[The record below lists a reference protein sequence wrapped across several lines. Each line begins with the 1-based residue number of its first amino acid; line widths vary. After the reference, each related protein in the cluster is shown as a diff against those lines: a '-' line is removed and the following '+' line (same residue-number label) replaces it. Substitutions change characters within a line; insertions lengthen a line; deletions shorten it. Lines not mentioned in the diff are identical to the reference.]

1 MHRRPVTPRVRAA
14 AVLAVAAGLVA
25 GCSGKGDR
33 PTDTAAS
40 VGASGWSAG
49 TGTVKVG
56 LIGPL
61 TGPFA
66 VLGLSQQNSLQVEI
80 DRINAAGG
88 VGGARLELVPRDSG
102 LDPAKAVQAAQEL
115 AADPSVRLVVGPS
128 ITAFWDA
135 AKKTFDT
142 AKKLNCQPGVA
153 GGSFGEQKYAFRA
166 QDSSTADARA
176 NLAWLQKQGVTSIA
190 LVYEQ
195 DDTGKSLDAALKSL
209 APAYGITYRGAE
221 FTRPDD
227 PSHLAHINAVKDA
240 GALWISSNVP
250 GGPKSLA
257 AAHEAGY
264 PGRIVSGSGLQN
276 IGFLEAGGDA
286 ANGAVFADMYYPYPG
301 RTDPSTWQPGYRD
314 HINAVVDRY
323 GRNTGQ
329 RATGAVSPKGVGMAA
344 DCVFAYGA
352 AAEAAKSI
360 DPDKVAAAWSTLQ
373 VPADRTPSGNTIAVG
388 PEHEMYRPEDV
399 RLYQWTKDA
408 QGWFT
413 VDVTDRK

>member
-1 MHRRPVTPRVRAA
+1 MTSRPLPPPLRAA
-14 AVLAVAAGLVA
+14 IAAVAAAGLLA
-25 GCSGKGDR
+25 ACSGKGDK
-33 PTDTAAS
+33 PASAGPS
-40 VGASGWSAG
+40 VGAAGWAAA
-49 TGTVKVG
+49 TATVKVG
-56 LIGPL
+56 LIAPL

-66 VLGLSQQNSLQVEI
+66 VLGQSQQNSLQVEI

-115 AADPSVRLVVGPS
+115 ASDPSVRLVVGPS
-128 ITAFWDA
+128 LTAFWDA
-135 AKKTFDT
+135 SKKTFEN

-153 GGSFGEQKYAFRA
+153 GGSFADQKYAFRA
-166 QDSSTADARA
+166 QDSYAADARA

-195 DDTGKSLDAALKSL
+195 DDTGKSLDAALKNL
-209 APAYGITYRGAE
+209 APTFGIRYQGPE

-227 PSHLAHINAVKDA
+227 PSHLAHINAVKGA

-264 PGRIVSGSGLQN
+264 PGKIVSGSGLQN
-276 IGFLEAGGDA
+276 IGFLEAGGGA
-286 ANGAVFADMYYPYPG
+286 ADGAVFADMYYPFPG

-314 HINAVVDRY
+314 HIRAVVDRF

-329 RATGAVSPKGVGMAA
+329 RAIGATSPKGVGMAA
-344 DCVFAYGA
+344 DCVFAYARA
-352 AAEAAKSI
+352 ADDAKSV
-360 DPDKVAAAWSTLQ
+360 DPEKVATAWAVLQ
-373 VPADRTPSGNTIAVG
+373 VPADKTPSGNTIAVG
-388 PEHEMYRPEDV
+388 PDHELYRPEDV

-408 QGWFT
+408 QGWYAA
-413 VDVTDRK
+413 DVTDKK